1 MRKTVLFSILA
12 ASAVALSTPA
22 AAQHYRDHDRHG
34 GYAQRYPFE
43 ARQQQLEQR
52 VERMAYN
59 GRISRQEYR
68 LFQRQFAHFDRL
80 QRDYRRGGIDRWEAR
95 ELDAQLD
102 RIQAQIRH
110 ERRESRWEDRRDRW

>member
-22 AAQHYRDHDRHG
+22 AAQHYGGPG
-34 GYAQRYPFE
+34 GYGQRFPFE
-43 ARQQQLEQR
+43 ARQAQLEQR

-59 GRISRQEYR
+59 GRISSREYR
-68 LFQRQFAHFDRL
+68 RFQREFDHFDRL

-95 ELDAQLD
+95 ELEAQLD

-110 ERRESRWEDRRDRW
+110 ERRESRREDRRDRW

>member
-1 MRKTVLFSILA
+1 MSKSVLFSILT

-22 AAQHYRDHDRHG
+22 AAQHYGGHG
-34 GYAQRYPFE
+34 GYGQRYPFE
-43 ARQQQLEQR
+43 ALQAQLEQR

-59 GRISRQEYR
+59 GHISRHEYR
-68 LFQRQFAHFDRL
+68 LFRSQFAHFDRL

-95 ELDAQLD
+95 ELHDQLD

-110 ERRESRWEDRRDRW
+110 ERRENRWEDRRDHW